1 MYIIA
6 RLRWEFLAESKSK
19 PSFPRLKPYM
29 HHHTCVRWCT
39 TFRRPTVI
47 LLEIPKPLM
56 RTNFYYFCL
65 AFFPNFIEYSW
76 GCSLW
81 EFWKLNFPAF
91 LVLSHKPLG
100 KSAGKFKFS
109 EFFRANIRLEFW
121 YCTFSVNT
129 ILKLPHFLREIQNSV
144 NKKWTLSDF

>member
-65 AFFPNFIEYSW
+65 AFFPPI
-76 GCSLW
+76 L
-81 EFWKLNFPAF
+81 LNIHGDARY
-91 LVLSHKPLG
+91 
-100 KSAGKFKFS
+100 
-109 EFFRANIRLEFW
+109 E
-121 YCTFSVNT
+121 
-129 ILKLPHFLREIQNSV
+129 NSG
-144 NKKWTLSDF
+144 N